1 MNCSELKTYNRKI
14 YNDLIIRA
22 IQFKVNETNDLGDE

>member
-14 YNDLIIRA
+14 FNDQIIRT
-22 IQFKVNETNDLGDE
+22 IQFKVNEINDLGNE